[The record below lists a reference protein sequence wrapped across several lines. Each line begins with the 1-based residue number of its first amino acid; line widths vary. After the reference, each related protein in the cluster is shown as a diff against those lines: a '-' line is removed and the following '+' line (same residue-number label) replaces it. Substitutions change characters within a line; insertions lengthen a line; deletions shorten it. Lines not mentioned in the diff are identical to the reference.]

1 MILLKKIQL
10 CHHHCLFLPK
20 DLSDDVDSTGVSVA
34 LPELYTTAYDWK
46 TVKID
51 YEVSQFL
58 FHDGPVEEHFIDCN
72 SPCNFFLKV
81 FDEKIR
87 ENIVFQTNLNIQQ
100 KQKRKSILP
109 VKERGFY
116 GFIGVNLLMGYHKLP
131 SWLNYWKCDPDLSV
145 PSVSSVMSRIR
156 FVQILWNLHV
166 NDSSTIPAE
175 KKNKLYKF
183 EKNLITSLKENF
195 DKLYDASRYLSVDVI
210 RGTKLHKAI

>member
-1 MILLKKIQL
+1 MKKIQL
-10 CHHHCLFLPK
+10 CHHHCLYLPK

-58 FHDGPVEEHFIDCN
+58 FHDEPVEEHFIDCN
-72 SPCNFFLKV
+72 SPCGFFLKV

-116 GFIGVNLLMGYHKLP
+116 SFIGVNLLIGYHKLP
-131 SWLNYWKCDPDLSV
+131 SWLDYWKCDPDLSV

-175 KKNKLYKF
+175 KKNKLYKL
-183 EKNLITSLKENF
+183 ERNLITSLKENF

-210 RGTKLHKAI
+210 QGTKLHKVI